1 MRNGRGD
8 STLRILFNGVLAI
21 VVLTLFLPACFKLG
35 GEPSIDAEFTLTRE
49 ISLMGISEF
58 AFSVDVKG
66 VKDAA
71 VVEFDN
77 GMPSVALSGG
87 KAESRF
93 FANIGTGEVTL
104 SVRDSRGVELLKKTV
119 ALEETKSTFDMA
131 AVEDRTGIY
140 VLIDDELIFYS
151 LECLEN
157 MTFEEKVELLIE
169 VLSVN
174 DSYVIIDTQPF
185 GAWIWDFETYPANP
199 KYDLTYDTLDALGL
213 PNYAHAIYEA
223 SLFNILNGRF
233 LYELVVST
241 EGNGSVVVAPEET
254 IYEEGTEVSL
264 TAEPAEGWLFEQW
277 TGDATGSD
285 TEIIITM
292 DSNKSITA
300 SFKPERYTVTFFV
313 SDFEGAVEGALVGF
327 AGEERE
333 TDAQGKVE
341 FYEITPGNKDYTITK
356 LGYEDLAGNVIV
368 DSDKTVDIVLVGKT
382 YELTTLVSGDGS
394 ISRSIEKER
403 YNHGEIVELTAI
415 PASGWNFNGWTGDL
429 EGFINPTQITMDSDK
444 SVTAHFLEHRYSVEV
459 YASPED
465 GGAVSGGGTYA
476 YGEEALLIAEAS
488 ECYMFSGWYENGQ
501 LVSEDREY
509 RLDVFNDRVIEAKFV
524 ASVLSKDF
532 RFVLESAFFGCKYE
546 VRLELDPAITKV
558 RFIYPDIDPE
568 IQTPIPEEAVPD
580 ENGVVDLSA
589 LWTNRDAQAVIIVCY
604 VGDEIVSQCE
614 AVLSKENLAE
624 FEIAFSV
631 SDDSV
636 PLQGANVS
644 FNGESQQTDSQGRA
658 VFSEVPVGNRAY
670 TVSKIGYENSTGSVN
685 VDSDKSVNVSL
696 AKKTYTLSTNAVGQG
711 SVSKNPDKS
720 TYAHGEIVQ
729 LTAIPS
735 TGWNFTGWS
744 GDLSGSV
751 NPANITMDS
760 NKTIMATFTI
770 KKYTIAASA
779 NPPPGGSVSGGGN
792 YTHGDTVNLVATPSE
807 GYEFV
812 NWTENGV
819 QVSANAAYSFMATA
833 NRTLV
838 ANFRLKTYTITATA
852 GTGGSINPAGNV
864 NVTHG
869 LNQSFTITPDTGY
882 DIEDVKVDGVSV
894 GAVSSYTF
902 NNVTASH
909 TISVTFKLKT
919 YSLTTNVIGQGTVTK
934 NPDKATYTHGEVV
947 QLTANP
953 SAGWAFDTWSGDLS
967 GSANPANLTMNG
979 NKTVTANFVRVY
991 TVTFNVSDNQG
1002 KVQGAN
1008 VAFNG
1013 ENKSTD
1019 AQGKAV
1025 FTNVQSGTRS
1035 YTISKTGYNNATGS
1049 VNVDGDKTVNVTL
1062 TKKTYTINVSANP
1075 VAGGTVAGG
1084 GTYTHGDT
1092 VNLSATPKE
1101 GYRFVNWTENG
1112 AQVSTSSTYSFT
1124 VTGNRTLVANFSI
1137 QQEVGGFKVANS
1149 WGIGGWENVPDGFL
1163 YITYEAMKQN
1173 KVLCFAVDPKDNYE
1187 PRAIAVFKI
1196 SHSVRNDCFVY
1207 VGVGNP
1213 SSPSREKRFDDYYQR
1228 SGPYP
1233 YPDNKMVLDI
1243 TELLPFN
1250 NETLYLK
1257 VYDTKTGSTGT
1268 IEFFSV
1274 EIYDNYPSG
1283 IPSNVFI
1290 STQTPKN
1297 TVNNSYVNVQ
1307 IPGVTV
1313 SAISNYDLSSNAGGL
1328 SKRLLEG
1335 MKETM
1340 GVYEEGRDYN
1350 EIING
1355 YGTGLRPPSV
1365 EEWEEIANSW
1375 YEMKPFGLQETL
1387 PVSLDH
1393 SSSIHFPPIGNQ
1405 GNEGSCVAFSVGYY
1419 TATFYEACDRNW
1431 DLSGAQWVGGY
1442 YGAPTVSYQDRILSP
1457 DFIYHQINNGSAS
1470 AGSAYQDAMKLIS
1483 NTGVSSWKEMPYNP
1497 NDSKTWPS
1505 ESAWREAPRYRS
1517 HTNVMSVLRV
1527 ENDQDIQTLKSYI
1540 NAGYLVSISVD
1551 AYKYDYLTANDVW
1564 NSNNYTNP
1572 NTNHANTIVGYDDN
1586 MSSQ

>member
-1 MRNGRGD
+1 LIKNKGFYG
-8 STLRILFNGVLAI
+8 LILAI

-35 GEPSIDAEFTLTRE
+35 GEPSINAEFTLTRE
-49 ISLMGISEF
+49 EVPFFGISEY

-77 GMPSVALSGG
+77 GMPSIALNGD

-93 FANIGTGEVTL
+93 FANIGTEEVTL
-104 SVRDSRGVELLKKTV
+104 VVRDSRGVELLKKTI
-119 ALEETKSTFDMA
+119 ALEKTVSQFREA
-131 AVEDRTGIY
+131 ALGVRTGFY
-140 VLIDDELIFYS
+140 LFDDPDLIFYS
-151 LECLEN
+151 VDCLLGLKLS
-157 MTFEEKVELLIE
+157 EKSELL
-169 VLSVN
+169 
-174 DSYVIIDTQPF
+174 DAIDDGL
-185 GAWIWDFETYPANP
+185 GAYIVVDIPGFVRIYDFNEYPYGDMP
-199 KYDLTYDTLDALGL
+199 LTEGTLDTLGL
-213 PNYAHAIYEA
+213 PHFAKGFGRDDLVSVLSGKNLY
-223 SLFNILNGRF
+223 SLTVSCNAGGYVSVNPDC
-233 LYELVVST
+233 EL
-241 EGNGSVVVAPEET
+241 
-254 IYEEGTEVSL
+254 YEEGTEV
-264 TAEPAEGWLFEQW
+264 T
-277 TGDATGSD
+277 
-285 TEIIITM
+285 
-292 DSNKSITA
+292 
-300 SFKPERYTVTFFV
+300 
-313 SDFEGAVEGALVGF
+313 
-327 AGEERE
+327 
-333 TDAQGKVE
+333 
-341 FYEITPGNKDYTITK
+341 
-356 LGYEDLAGNVIV
+356 
-368 DSDKTVDIVLVGKT
+368 
-382 YELTTLVSGDGS
+382 
-394 ISRSIEKER
+394 
-403 YNHGEIVELTAI
+403 LTAI
-415 PASGWNFNGWTGDL
+415 PEEGKAFAGWSGDVESSSSELLIFMNTNFALLASFSEEAYTVAFTVADQDGPI
-429 EGFINPTQITMDSDK
+429 EI
-444 SVTAHFLEHRYSVEV
+444 ASVEL
-459 YASPED
+459 D
-465 GGAVSGGGTYA
+465 G
-476 YGEEALLIAEAS
+476 
-488 ECYMFSGWYENGQ
+488 
-501 LVSEDREY
+501 
-509 RLDVFNDRVIEAKFV
+509 
-524 ASVLSKDF
+524 
-532 RFVLESAFFGCKYE
+532 E
-546 VRLELDPAITKV
+546 VR
-558 RFIYPDIDPE
+558 
-568 IQTPIPEEAVPD
+568 
-580 ENGVVDLSA
+580 
-589 LWTNRDAQAVIIVCY
+589 
-604 VGDEIVSQCE
+604 
-614 AVLSKENLAE
+614 
-624 FEIAFSV
+624 
-631 SDDSV
+631 
-636 PLQGANVS
+636 
-644 FNGESQQTDSQGRA
+644 QTDSQGSA
-658 VFSEVPVGNRAY
+658 VFTDVTAGEKPY
-670 TVSKIGYENSTGSVN
+670 TVSKSGYENSTGSVN
-685 VDSDKSVNVSL
+685 VDSDKSVNVVL
-696 AKKTYTLSTNAVGQG
+696 QKKTYTLSTNTVGQG

-729 LTAIPS
+729 LTAVPS
-735 TGWNFTGWS
+735 TGWNFNCWS
-744 GDLSGSV
+744 GDLSGTA

-760 NKTIMATFTI
+760 NKTVTATFTI

-779 NPPPGGSVSGGGN
+779 NPPAGGAITGAGSYN
-792 YTHGDTVNLVATPSE
+792 HGDAVNLVATPNE

-819 QVSANAAYSFMATA
+819 QVSANATYSFTATA

-852 GTGGSINPAGNV
+852 GAGGSINPAGNV

-869 LNQSFTITPDTGY
+869 SNQSFTITPDTGY
-882 DIEDVKVDGVSV
+882 DIEDVKVDGVPV

-902 NNVTASH
+902 NNVTANH
-909 TISVTFKLKT
+909 TIAATFKLKT
-919 YSLTTNVIGQGTVTK
+919 YSLTTNAVGQGTVTK
-934 NPDKATYTHGEVV
+934 NPNRPTYDHGEEVE
-947 QLTANP
+947 LTATPDEGWNF
-953 SAGWAFDTWSGDLS
+953 AGWSGDLS

-1002 KVQGAN
+1002 AVQGAN

-1013 ENKSTD
+1013 ENKSTNE
-1019 AQGKAV
+1019 QGKAV
-1025 FTNVQSGTRS
+1025 FTNVKSGSRS
-1035 YTISKTGYNNATGS
+1035 YTISKTGYNNDTGN
-1049 VNVDGDKTVNVTL
+1049 VNVDGDETVDVIL

-1075 VAGGTVAGG
+1075 AAGGTAAGG
-1084 GTYTHGDT
+1084 GIYTHGDT

-1112 AQVSTSSTYSFT
+1112 AQVSTNANYSFT
-1124 VTGNRTLVANFSI
+1124 ATKNRTLVANFSI

-1173 KVLCFAVDPKDNYE
+1173 KVLCFVVDPKDNYE
-1187 PRAIAVFKI
+1187 PRAIAIFKI
-1196 SHSVRNDCFVY
+1196 SHSVRDDCYVY

-1228 SGPYP
+1228 SGPHP

-1243 TELLPFN
+1243 TEFLPFN

-1283 IPSNVFI
+1283 VPSSVFT

-1313 SAISNYDLSSNAGGL
+1313 STASNYDLSSNAGGL

-1375 YEMKPFGLQETL
+1375 YEMEPFGQQEIL

-1457 DFIYHQINNGSAS
+1457 DFIYHQINKGSAS

-1517 HTNVMSVLRV
+1517 HTDVMRVLRV

-1540 NAGYLVSISVD
+1540 NAGYLVSISID
-1551 AYKYDYLTANDVW
+1551 AYKYANLSPSDVW
-1564 NSNNYTNP
+1564 NSTNYTNP